1 LILSEKQDNILTW
14 NENQS
19 TKNSPKIT
27 MTEIPIRTGLGQRYL
42 ALDVLRGMT
51 IAFMIIVNTPG
62 SWSHLYAPLAHADW
76 HGFTPTDL
84 VFPTFLFVVGNAMS
98 FSMKKLSE
106 MTKGAFFR
114 KVGKRAFLIFLIGW
128 LLNAFPFFDYNE
140 SGGIEFITLTEVR
153 FFGVL
158 QRIAL
163 AYFFAALILYFGG
176 IRGGWVYSI
185 GALVLY
191 WPILYFFGDPADP
204 YGLTGNAAIKLD
216 LATIGA
222 NRMYMGEGIP
232 FDPEGILSTLTSI
245 VNVIAGYIVGKMIQK
260 KGNTPTTVRTLLI
273 FGVIL
278 IAASYVWDLAFPI
291 NKKIW
296 TSPYVLLT
304 VGWDLILL
312 AGLIFLI
319 EIKNKISWTYF
330 FQVFGRN
337 PLILYVL
344 SGVVISIFS
353 MIPVGD
359 SSLKGFIYANA
370 YTSWLGP
377 KNASF
382 LFAISYMLLIWLIGW
397 WMDRRKIY
405 IKV

>member
-1 LILSEKQDNILTW
+1 MSIDHQSKILN
-14 NENQS
+14 N
-19 TKNSPKIT
+19 
-27 MTEIPIRTGLGQRYL
+27 RYL

-62 SWSHLYAPLAHADW
+62 SWSNLYGPLAHADW

-98 FSMKKLSE
+98 FALKKMQEMKASE
-106 MTKGAFFR
+106 FYK
-114 KVGKRAFLIFLIGW
+114 KVFKRAFLIFLIGW

-140 SGGIEFITLTEVR
+140 AGEIVFIDLSEVR

-163 AYFFAALILYFGG
+163 SYLLAALILFWGG
-176 IRGGWVYSI
+176 ERLGWIYS
-185 GALVLY
+185 GAALLGY
-191 WPILYFFGDPADP
+191 WVIAYIFGDSGDP
-204 YGLTGNAAIKLD
+204 YSLTGNAQIKLD
-216 LATIGA
+216 IALIGEK
-222 NRMYMGEGIP
+222 RMYMGEGIP
-232 FDPEGILSTLTSI
+232 FDPEGLLSTLTST
-245 VNVIAGYIVGKMIQK
+245 VNVIAGYFVGKLIQK
-260 KGNTPTTVRTLLI
+260 KGNTINTVKTLLI
-273 FGVIL
+273 AGVVL
-278 IAASYVWDLAFPI
+278 IALSYAWDIVFPI

-296 TSPYVLLT
+296 TSSYVLLT
-304 VGWDLILL
+304 VGWGVILIS
-312 AGLIFLI
+312 ALIYLV
-319 EIKNKISWTYF
+319 EIQKLTKWTYF
-330 FQVFGRN
+330 FQAFGRN

-353 MIPVGD
+353 MIPVGET
-359 SSLKGFIYANA
+359 SLQGFIYQNF

-382 LFAISYMLLIWLIGW
+382 LFAISYMLLIWVIGY
-397 WMDRRKIY
+397 WMDKKKIY

>member
-1 LILSEKQDNILTW
+1 MTIDHQSKILSN
-14 NENQS
+14 
-19 TKNSPKIT
+19 
-27 MTEIPIRTGLGQRYL
+27 RYL

-62 SWSHLYAPLAHADW
+62 DWGNLYGPLAHADW

-98 FSMKKLSE
+98 FALKKLKDMSPGE
-106 MTKGAFFR
+106 FYK
-114 KVGKRAFLIFLIGW
+114 KVFKRAFLIFLIGW

-140 SGGIEFITLTEVR
+140 AGEIVFIDLSEVR
-153 FFGVL
+153 LVGVL

-163 AYFFAALILYFGG
+163 CYLLAALILYWGG
-176 IRGGWVYSI
+176 EKLGWIFS
-185 GALVLY
+185 GAALILY
-191 WPILYFFGDPADP
+191 WPIMYFFGDAGDP
-204 YGLTGNAAIKLD
+204 YSLTGNAQIKLD
-216 LATIGA
+216 LALIGEK
-222 NRMYMGEGIP
+222 RMYMGEGIP
-232 FDPEGILSTLTSI
+232 FDPEGILSTLTST
-245 VNVIAGYIVGKMIQK
+245 VNVIAGFLVGKFIQK
-260 KGNTPTTVRTLLI
+260 NGNTLKTVRFL
-273 FGVIL
+273 VIL
-278 IAASYVWDLAFPI
+278 GVVSIAVSYFWDIFFPI

-312 AGLIFLI
+312 GFLVFVV
-319 EIKNKISWTYF
+319 EIRKWSGWTYF
-330 FQVFGRN
+330 FQAFGRN

-359 SSLKGFIYANA
+359 SSLQGWIYKSF
-370 YTSWLGP
+370 YTSWLSP

-382 LFAISYMLLIWLIGW
+382 LFAISYMLLIWVIGYA
-397 WMDRRKIY
+397 MDKRKIY